1 MEVFYSTFVN
11 KPGQR
16 IFLTSGLGSMGY
28 GLPAAIGGCLAS
40 GQKPVVSVEGDGSLQ
55 LNLQELSTLK
65 SLNLPIRM
73 FIMNNN
79 GYASI
84 RNTQRNYFD
93 ERYVATGQ
101 EAGLL
106 IPDLVKLAE
115 AIGLDA
121 VRINDA
127 SELDEKIQYVLNHP
141 GPILCDVSIIKD
153 EALWPKVSANPQ
165 ANGSMISMPLEDMT
179 PLLSLDQL
187 KQEMLVSL
195 ADISQQ
201 VVRGDG

>member
-1 MEVFYSTFVN
+1 M
-11 KPGQR
+11 
-16 IFLTSGLGSMGY
+16 
-28 GLPAAIGGCLAS
+28 
-40 GQKPVVSVEGDGSLQ
+40 
-55 LNLQELSTLK
+55 
-65 SLNLPIRM
+65 
-73 FIMNNN
+73 
-79 GYASI
+79 
-84 RNTQRNYFD
+84 
-93 ERYVATGQ
+93 ATGQ

>member
-1 MEVFYSTFVN
+1 
-11 KPGQR
+11 
-16 IFLTSGLGSMGY
+16 
-28 GLPAAIGGCLAS
+28 
-40 GQKPVVSVEGDGSLQ
+40 
-55 LNLQELSTLK
+55 
-65 SLNLPIRM
+65 
-73 FIMNNN
+73 MNNN

-121 VRINDA
+121 VRISDA

-141 GPILCDVSIIKD
+141 GPILCDVTIIKD